1 MMRLV
6 AVAGAA
12 ALMALAV
19 ACGGSSS
26 SPKKLGDLTV
36 NEHGTK
42 DVTGASSFALEADS
56 FYFEP
61 TYLKGTPGQKL
72 KVTVTNATSGTLHN
86 FSAPALR
93 IDKDIQA
100 KANVD
105 VDLTFPQSGVLLFL
119 CKYHTGSGMNGELLA
134 GNATPQA
141 ASASAAAPD
150 VPAVPVGGG
159 GGAAPPAAAANLK
172 SADNATLGKIVT
184 DSAGKTLYINRNDVA
199 NSGKSTVSGNT
210 LTVWPVFSVPGT
222 PTKTSDL
229 TGSIDVITRDDGAKQ
244 VTYKGMPLYYFARDN
259 APGDT
264 NGQGIGNVWFAATP

>member
-1 MMRLV
+1 MVRLA
-6 AVAGAA
+6 AVAGAV

-19 ACGGSSS
+19 ACGGGGSSS
-26 SPKKLGDLTV
+26 STKKLGDVTV

-42 DVTGASSFALEADS
+42 DVTGATSVALEADS
-56 FYFEP
+56 YYFEP

-72 KVTVTNATSGTLHN
+72 KITVTNSTSGTLHN
-86 FSAPALR
+86 FSVPALQ

-100 KANVD
+100 KASADAD
-105 VDLTFPQSGVLLFL
+105 VTFPQSGVLLFL
-119 CKYHTGSGMNGELLA
+119 CKYHTGSGMNGELLV

-141 ASASAAAPD
+141 ASAAAPG
-150 VPAVPVGGG
+150 VPAVPAGGG
-159 GGAAPPAAAANLK
+159 VPAALANLK
-172 SADNATLGKIVT
+172 TADHATLGKIIT
-184 DSAGKTLYINRNDVA
+184 DTSGKTLYINKNDVP
-199 NSGKSTVSGNT
+199 NSGKSTVSGQT

-229 TGSIDVITRDDGAKQ
+229 TGSIDLITRDDGAKQ

-264 NGQGIGNVWFAATP
+264 LGQGIANVWFVATP